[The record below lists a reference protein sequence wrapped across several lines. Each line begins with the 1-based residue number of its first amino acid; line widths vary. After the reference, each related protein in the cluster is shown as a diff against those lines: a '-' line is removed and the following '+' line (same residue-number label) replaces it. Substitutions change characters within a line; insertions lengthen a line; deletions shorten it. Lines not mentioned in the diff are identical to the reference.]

1 MWPLS
6 SRPSDSA
13 VVGDVKVALPPPL
26 GALDLR
32 DRRFQIGSVRSASY
46 PSSNP
51 GELSSGSQTSKLA
64 LHVSAS
70 GGGATDEAGQQ
81 QQQQQQQQQ
90 PPSAGSLKYILEHPQ
105 HASSAPSL
113 LKHSH
118 SSSSSSSLSLPL
130 DSNKTGV
137 ACKDNG
143 EGSSRGPTPS
153 PSIGDLQLSSKN
165 SLRNLQSQS
174 SAQSTSAPTSTLA
187 TTKPQERPKSRKE
200 DRRLNKLR
208 RRARTMEPP
217 VLSFYGAQPVPL
229 QSRFATIKRRLIA
242 GREKE
247 VAASWARL
255 IVALNAEMA
264 AIRETSSSLELM
276 GAIDY
281 ADIEDPAR
289 IAEFSK
295 LLKRFGVGVVRGVVP
310 PRDAE
315 AWVEETR
322 RYLETKHDI
331 KPPPPQDPTCFDFF
345 WTPAQIRARAHPH
358 VLRAMKFA
366 MGLWDSTEEDR
377 MATRFPITYADRIRI
392 HVNSNAAPAPL
403 AQGEQSPEMTAAA
416 ATASVP
422 APTPAP
428 APAPAPVA
436 TAPESFEQAA
446 PSAPASSLPSPT
458 TAAAAA
464 DTAAAENSGTI
475 IAQVDGGSLER
486 WEPDGYGRS
495 GTYDSIFRGDWEDY
509 DPWDAAGR
517 ISATPDL
524 YNGAGACSIF
534 RMFQGLVALTQVQ
547 PGMIRLLPSPKLVTA
562 YFLLRPF
569 FSPKKPAPEGA
580 ERQGPEWE
588 AFLHPDNWELDE
600 EQNTIIHGAVPGHAQ
615 RVTELW
621 HPHLDL
627 KRTLVTPPDLQA
639 GDYIIWHC
647 ETAYTITSSSPPSTT
662 TTTTTTAATA
672 EPSTPVPK
680 AANTDGPRHERFMVY
695 APACPLTQTNALY
708 MARQRKNFLRG
719 HPGPDFD
726 STGTGLGTEA
736 PHVGRLGEKEIRE
749 VGGEEGLRAMGLAPW
764 SAGIGG
770 GQSDDGSSTEEGA
783 GKADK
788 MDVDGERPAEADGSK
803 MDVDEKA
810 PELPLSA
817 AEVELVRLA
826 NIILFPDK
834 YEFYMAT
841 RNSSPDGR
849 EREAS

>member
-1 MWPLS
+1 MWP
-6 SRPSDSA
+6 SRTTEGVA
-13 VVGDVKVALPPPL
+13 DVKVALPPPL

-32 DRRFQIGSVRSASY
+32 DKRFQIGSAVPRSSSY
-46 PSSNP
+46 T
-51 GELSSGSQTSKLA
+51 GELNHKTSSLA
-64 LHVSAS
+64 PQSVGGVSAAND
-70 GGGATDEAGQQ
+70 GN
-81 QQQQQQQQQ
+81 Q
-90 PPSAGSLKYILEHPQ
+90 PTTYRAEHS
-105 HASSAPSL
+105 SSAPSL
-113 LKHSH
+113 LKPSH
-118 SSSSSSSLSLPL
+118 SSSSLSISLDGKTAISIEDSPAIADAQPL
-130 DSNKTGV
+130 SK
-137 ACKDNG
+137 
-143 EGSSRGPTPS
+143 PT
-153 PSIGDLQLSSKN
+153 
-165 SLRNLQSQS
+165 RQS
-174 SAQSTSAPTSTLA
+174 S
-187 TTKPQERPKSRKE
+187 TKSQDRLKSKKDERRQKKRHY
-200 DRRLNKLR
+200 
-208 RRARTMEPP
+208 RARTMDPP
-217 VLSFYGAQPVPL
+217 VLSFYGAQPVAL

-242 GREKE
+242 GHEKE

-255 IVALNAEMA
+255 IVALNTEMA
-264 AIRETSSSLELM
+264 AIRDTSSALELM
-276 GAIDY
+276 GSIDY
-281 ADIEDPAR
+281 ADIENPDR

-310 PRDAE
+310 PADAE

-322 RYLETKHDI
+322 SYLETKHDI

-366 MGLWDSTEEDR
+366 MGLWDSTAEDR

-392 HVNSNAAPAPL
+392 HVNSNAAASSGQ
-403 AQGEQSPEMTAAA
+403 AEQN
-416 ATASVP
+416 
-422 APTPAP
+422 PTPAP
-428 APAPAPVA
+428 
-436 TAPESFEQAA
+436 EILEQA
-446 PSAPASSLPSPT
+446 PSSPPLPSPS
-458 TAAAAA
+458 TATGETS
-464 DTAAAENSGTI
+464 DTI

-495 GTYDSIFRGDWEDY
+495 GTYDSIFRGDWESY

-569 FSPKKPAPEGA
+569 FSPKKAAPEGVA
-580 ERQGPEWE
+580 DHSGPDWDE
-588 AFLHPDNWELDE
+588 FLHPDNWELDE
-600 EQNTIIHGAVPGHAQ
+600 EQTTIIHGAVPGHAQ

-627 KRTLVTPPDLQA
+627 QRTLVTPPDLQA

-647 ETAYTITSSSPPSTT
+647 ETAYTITSSPPVAKSSG
-662 TTTTTTAATA
+662 A
-672 EPSTPVPK
+672 
-680 AANTDGPRHERFMVY
+680 DGHRHERFMVY

-749 VGGEEGLRAMGLAPW
+749 VGGEEGLRAMGLTSW
-764 SAGIGG
+764 DDGNGLE
-770 GQSDDGSSTEEGA
+770 SDDCSSEEGVA
-783 GKADK
+783 SKAEK
-788 MDVDGERPAEADGSK
+788 MDVDGVADDKGGEA
-803 MDVDEKA
+803 
-810 PELPLSA
+810 PLSA

-841 RNSSPDGR
+841 RHSSPDGGR
-849 EREAS
+849 KEEVAET

>member
-64 LHVSAS
+64 LHV
-70 GGGATDEAGQQ
+70 
-81 QQQQQQQQQ
+81 
-90 PPSAGSLKYILEHPQ
+90 
-105 HASSAPSL
+105 
-113 LKHSH
+113 
-118 SSSSSSSLSLPL
+118 
-130 DSNKTGV
+130 NKTGV

-647 ETAYTITSSSPPSTT
+647 ETAYTITSSSPP
-662 TTTTTTAATA
+662 
-672 EPSTPVPK
+672 TPVPK